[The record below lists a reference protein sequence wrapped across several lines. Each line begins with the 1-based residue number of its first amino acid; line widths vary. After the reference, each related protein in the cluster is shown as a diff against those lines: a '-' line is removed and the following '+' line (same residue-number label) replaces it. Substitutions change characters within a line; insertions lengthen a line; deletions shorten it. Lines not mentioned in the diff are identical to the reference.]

1 MIGAD
6 HSVGGIMSTRSRRI
20 SLPVF
25 NDSLQSEHCAQLLKA
40 IADPA
45 RLRIIEVLR
54 PGAKSVGEIAAALD
68 MELVNVSHHL
78 GILQRAGFTERRREG
93 RHIIYHLVD
102 GVLEAG
108 RGGTSDQRINLGCCQ
123 VVVPKAQR

>member
-1 MIGAD
+1 MIGPG
-6 HSVGGIMSTRSRRI
+6 HSVGGKMPVHSRRI
-20 SLPVF
+20 VSLPVF

-40 IADPA
+40 LADPA

-54 PGAKSVGEIAAALD
+54 PGAKSVGEIASALD

-93 RHIIYHLVD
+93 RHIIYHLVN
-102 GVLEAG
+102 GLLEA
-108 RGGTSDQRINLGCCQ
+108 RGGASNQRFNLGCCQ
-123 VVVPKAQR
+123 VVVPKSQR